1 MPRYKLVNG
10 ERIQLTA
17 EEEAQRDQEESD
29 WEASAFDRAIADLRQ
44 RRNALL
50 SSTDFYGLSDVT
62 MSDEMK
68 QYRKDLR
75 DITEGLTTE
84 EQAWE
89 NGAFDRAIA
98 DLRLRRNALLSATDF
113 YALSDV
119 TMSDEMKQYRQDL
132 RDITEGLT
140 TEEQVKAVEFPTKP

>member
-17 EEEAQRDQEESD
+17 EEEAQRDQEEAD
-29 WEASAFDRAIADLRQ
+29 WNAGTFDRAITSLRQ
-44 RRNALL
+44 DRNNKLA
-50 SSTDFYGLSDVT
+50 
-62 MSDEMK
+62 E
-68 QYRKDLR
+68 
-75 DITEGLTTE
+75 
-84 EQAWE
+84 
-89 NGAFDRAIA
+89 
-98 DLRLRRNALLSATDF
+98 TDF

-140 TEEQVKAVEFPTKP
+140 TEEQVKAVEFPAKP

>member
-1 MPRYKLVNG
+1 MARYKLVNG

-17 EEEAQRDQEESD
+17 EEEAQRDQEEAD
-29 WEASAFDRAIADLRQ
+29 WNAGTFDRAIASLRQ
-44 RRNALL
+44 DRNNKLA
-50 SSTDFYGLSDVT
+50 
-62 MSDEMK
+62 E
-68 QYRKDLR
+68 
-75 DITEGLTTE
+75 
-84 EQAWE
+84 
-89 NGAFDRAIA
+89 
-98 DLRLRRNALLSATDF
+98 TDF